1 MQADTNFNDL
11 ALEIKQWSLE
21 LGFQQIGIA
30 GIELPQDEAWLM
42 QWLARH
48 RHGEMSYMARHGRRR
63 ARPQELSPGTIRV
76 ISARMDYLPEG
87 MQHAHEVLEDATL
100 AYVSRYALGRD

>member
-1 MQADTNFNDL
+1 MQAETNFHDL
-11 ALEIKQWSLE
+11 ALEIKRWGLE

-30 GIELPQDEAWLM
+30 SIELPQDEEWLL
-42 QWLARH
+42 QWLARD
-48 RHGEMSYMARHGRRR
+48 RHGEMSYMSRHGRRR
-63 ARPQELSPGTIRV
+63 ARPQELSPGAIRV

-87 MQHAHEVLEDATL
+87 MQHAHEVLEEPTL